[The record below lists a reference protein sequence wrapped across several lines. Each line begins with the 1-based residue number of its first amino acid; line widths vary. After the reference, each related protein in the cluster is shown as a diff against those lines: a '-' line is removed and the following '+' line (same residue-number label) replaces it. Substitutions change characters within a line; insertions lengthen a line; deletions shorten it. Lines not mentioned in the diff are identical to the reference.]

1 MWIEKKKHNSMTK
14 PTIAIIL
21 SLLVLVSC
29 FYNPLG
35 RAYAQEENYLR
46 DAAQSAIFVYD
57 PSTMPC
63 APATPGTMLLPLG
76 SSFVV
81 GFGPKGAKR
90 LPDGRIPVYKFL
102 VTAQHVIG
110 NRDSIIVRLN
120 RTDKPVFACC
130 TVRLLR
136 EGKDKNVYVLTNRPQ
151 VDLVAVRIRD
161 LPNTDPTIFDYSF
174 ILDDDLM
181 KSWEVMEG
189 TDVFAV
195 GYLYGYSGN
204 KQNFPVTKFGKVAL
218 LTDEAWYRSPP
229 PRNLDEKAYLV
240 EIQNVP
246 GLSGAPVML
255 QSPQFRVDKEGKFLF
270 RRNPPFIIG
279 VIKGLLTSPA
289 GGTQGVAAIEPA
301 AHLRELMKSIA
312 DEFRSAGVEVELE
325 GSYKNK

>member
-1 MWIEKKKHNSMTK
+1 MTK
-14 PTIAIIL
+14 RILLIIS
-21 SLLVLVSC
+21 SLLVLVNC
-29 FYNPLG
+29 LYNPLG
-35 RAYAQEENYLR
+35 RASAQEETYLHA
-46 DAAQSAIFVYD
+46 AAQSAIFVYD

-81 GFGPKGAKR
+81 GFAPKGAKP
-90 LPDGRIPVYKFL
+90 LPDGKMPIYKFL
-102 VTAQHVIG
+102 VTAQHVVG

-120 RTDKPVFACC
+120 RIDKPEFACF
-130 TVRLLR
+130 TVSLLR
-136 EGKDKNVYVLTNRPQ
+136 QGKDKNVYVPTNRPQ
-151 VDLVAVRIRD
+151 VDLIAVRIGNF
-161 LPNTDPTIFDYSF
+161 PNTDPTVFDYSL

-181 KSWEVMEG
+181 KKWEVMEG

-195 GYLYGYSGN
+195 GYLYGYSGK

-218 LTDEAWYRSPP
+218 LTDEAWYHSPP
-229 PRNLDEKAYLV
+229 PRSLDEKAYLV
-240 EIQNVP
+240 EMQNVP

-255 QSPQFRVDKEGKFLF
+255 QSSQFRVDKEGKLQY
-270 RRNPPFIIG
+270 RRIPPGIIG
-279 VIKGLLTSPA
+279 VIKGLLRSPE

-325 GSYKNK
+325 SPDKNK

>member
-1 MWIEKKKHNSMTK
+1 MKHCAMTRRVLL
-14 PTIAIIL
+14 IIP
-21 SLLVLVSC
+21 SLLVFVNC

-35 RAYAQEENYLR
+35 RASAQEGTYLR
-46 DAAQSAIFVYD
+46 HAAQSAIFVYD

-63 APATPGTMLLPLG
+63 TPATPGTRLLPLG

-81 GFGPKGAKR
+81 GFAPKGAKP
-90 LPDGRIPVYKFL
+90 LPNCKMPVYKFL
-102 VTAQHVIG
+102 VTAQHVVG

-120 RTDKPVFACC
+120 RTDKPEFACF
-130 TVRLLR
+130 TISLLR
-136 EGKDKNVYVLTNRPQ
+136 QGNDKNVYVLANRPQ
-151 VDLVAVRIRD
+151 VDLVAIRIQD
-161 LPNTDPTIFDYSF
+161 FPNTDPTVFDYSL

-181 KSWEVMEG
+181 KKWEVMEG

-195 GYLYGYSGN
+195 GYLWGYSGN

-218 LTDEAWYRSPP
+218 LTNEAWYHSPP
-229 PRNLDEKAYLV
+229 PRNLDENAYLV

-255 QSPQFRVDKEGKFLF
+255 QSPQFRIDKEGKFQF
-270 RRNPPFIIG
+270 RRISPCIIG
-279 VIKGLLTSPA
+279 VIKGLLVSPA

-325 GSYKNK
+325 SPDRNK